1 MSGIPRSP
9 APGDRPAQPPSL
21 ATLQQ
26 LRTQLGTALSPDQA
40 LALFAVEGPVCTL
53 LVSDSDTS
61 APVLHHLPLGL
72 QSLTQRS
79 FQQRMPT
86 PAQLETGIM
95 EVEDAVMPLARL
107 LPAHTLLA
115 TRDPLLHRLA
125 LQAVGGHAP
134 GQVPAIT
141 REAIEALFERLVA
154 QSSRHYSHQ
163 DPDLPPRSARGHRT
177 AGAAR
182 NPAPLAVHPPVAAAG
197 QRGCRP
203 LSAPR

>member
-1 MSGIPRSP
+1 MSGIPRSQ

-21 ATLQQ
+21 APLQ
-26 LRTQLGTALSPDQA
+26 QLGTALSPHQA

-115 TRDPLLHRLA
+115 TRDPLLRHLA

-134 GQVPAIT
+134 GEVPAIT

-163 DPDLPPRSARGHRT
+163 DPDLPQDPR
-177 AGAAR
+177 
-182 NPAPLAVHPPVAAAG
+182 AAAALLVLREILHHW
-197 QRGCRP
+197 QCTHLWLLP
-203 LSAPR
+203 DSVDAAP

>member
-1 MSGIPRSP
+1 MSGISHAP

-40 LALFAVEGPVCTL
+40 LALFTVEGPVCTL

-61 APVLHHLPLGL
+61 PPVLHPLPLGL
-72 QSLTQRS
+72 QPLTRRS

-86 PAQLETGIM
+86 PAQLEVGIL

-115 TRDPLLHRLA
+115 TGDPLLRDIA
-125 LQAVGGHAP
+125 LQAAGGHAT
-134 GQVPAIT
+134 GAVPCIT

-154 QSSRHYSHQ
+154 QSIRHYAGL
-163 DPDLPPRSARGHRT
+163 DPELPNDPRW
-177 AGAAR
+177 
-182 NPAPLAVHPPVAAAG
+182 AAALLILREALHHWQCTHLWLLPHG
-197 QRGCRP
+197 VETHD
-203 LSAPR
+203 

>member
-1 MSGIPRSP
+1 M
-9 APGDRPAQPPSL
+9 
-21 ATLQQ
+21 
-26 LRTQLGTALSPDQA
+26 
-40 LALFAVEGPVCTL
+40 EGPVCTL

-61 APVLHHLPLGL
+61 PPVRHHLPLGL
-72 QSLTQRS
+72 QSLSQRS
-79 FQQRMPT
+79 FQLRMPT

-115 TRDPLLHRLA
+115 TRDPLLRHLA

-134 GQVPAIT
+134 GEVPAIT

-163 DPDLPPRSARGHRT
+163 APDLPPDPR
-177 AGAAR
+177 
-182 NPAPLAVHPPVAAAG
+182 AAAALLVLREILHHW
-197 QRGCRP
+197 QCTHLWLLP
-203 LSAPR
+203 DSVDAAP

>member
-21 ATLQQ
+21 APLQ
-26 LRTQLGTALSPDQA
+26 QLGTALSPHQA

-115 TRDPLLHRLA
+115 TRDPLLRHLA

-134 GQVPAIT
+134 GEVPAIT

-163 DPDLPPRSARGHRT
+163 DPDLPQDPR
-177 AGAAR
+177 
-182 NPAPLAVHPPVAAAG
+182 AAAALLVLREILHHW
-197 QRGCRP
+197 QCTHLWLLP
-203 LSAPR
+203 DSVDAAP

>member
-1 MSGIPRSP
+1 MP
-9 APGDRPAQPPSL
+9 
-21 ATLQQ
+21 LQ
-26 LRTQLGTALSPDQA
+26 RTQLGTALSPHQA

-95 EVEDAVMPLARL
+95 EVEAAVMPLARL

-115 TRDPLLHRLA
+115 TRDPLLRHLA

-134 GQVPAIT
+134 GEVPAIT

-154 QSSRHYSHQ
+154 QSSRHYSHP
-163 DPDLPPRSARGHRT
+163 DPDLPQDPR
-177 AGAAR
+177 
-182 NPAPLAVHPPVAAAG
+182 AAAALLVLREILHHW
-197 QRGCRP
+197 QCTHLWLLP
-203 LSAPR
+203 DSVDAAP

>member
-1 MSGIPRSP
+1 MSGIPRPP

-26 LRTQLGTALSPDQA
+26 LRMQLGTALPPDQA

-72 QSLTQRS
+72 QSLSQRS

-115 TRDPLLHRLA
+115 TQDPLLHRLA
-125 LQAVGGHAP
+125 LQAVGGHAL

-163 DPDLPPRSARGHRT
+163 DLDLPPDPR
-177 AGAAR
+177 
-182 NPAPLAVHPPVAAAG
+182 AAAALLVLREILHHW
-197 QRGCRP
+197 QCTHLWLLP
-203 LSAPR
+203 DSLDAAP

>member
-1 MSGIPRSP
+1 MSGIPRSQ

-21 ATLQQ
+21 APLQQ
-26 LRTQLGTALSPDQA
+26 LRTQLGTALSPHQA

-115 TRDPLLHRLA
+115 TRDPLLRHLA

-134 GQVPAIT
+134 GEVPAIT

-163 DPDLPPRSARGHRT
+163 DPDLPQDPR
-177 AGAAR
+177 
-182 NPAPLAVHPPVAAAG
+182 AAAALLVLREILHHW
-197 QRGCRP
+197 QCTHLWLLP
-203 LSAPR
+203 DSVDAAP

>member
-1 MSGIPRSP
+1 
-9 APGDRPAQPPSL
+9 AQPPGL

-61 APVLHHLPLGL
+61 PPVRHHLPLGL
-72 QSLTQRS
+72 QSLSQRS
-79 FQQRMPT
+79 FQLRMPT

-115 TRDPLLHRLA
+115 TRDPLLRHLA

-134 GQVPAIT
+134 GEVPAIT

-163 DPDLPPRSARGHRT
+163 APDLPPDPR
-177 AGAAR
+177 
-182 NPAPLAVHPPVAAAG
+182 AAAALLVLREILHHW
-197 QRGCRP
+197 QCTHLWLLP
-203 LSAPR
+203 DSVDAAP

>member
-1 MSGIPRSP
+1 MSGIPRSL

-21 ATLQQ
+21 ATLQL

-61 APVLHHLPLGL
+61 PPVLHHLPLGL
-72 QSLTQRS
+72 QSLSQRS
-79 FQQRMPT
+79 FQLRMPT

-115 TRDPLLHRLA
+115 TRDPLLRHLA

-134 GQVPAIT
+134 GEVPAIT

-163 DPDLPPRSARGHRT
+163 DPDLPPDPR
-177 AGAAR
+177 
-182 NPAPLAVHPPVAAAG
+182 AAAALLVLREILHHW
-197 QRGCRP
+197 QCTHLWLLP
-203 LSAPR
+203 DSVDAAP

>member
-9 APGDRPAQPPSL
+9 APGDRPAQPPSP

-26 LRTQLGTALSPDQA
+26 LRTQLGTALSPHQA

-115 TRDPLLHRLA
+115 TRDPLLRHLA

-134 GQVPAIT
+134 GEVPAIT

-163 DPDLPPRSARGHRT
+163 DPDLPQDPR
-177 AGAAR
+177 
-182 NPAPLAVHPPVAAAG
+182 AAAALLVLREILHHW
-197 QRGCRP
+197 QCTHLWLLP
-203 LSAPR
+203 DSVDAAP

>member
-1 MSGIPRSP
+1 MSGIPRSS

-26 LRTQLGTALSPDQA
+26 LRMQLGTALSPHQA

-115 TRDPLLHRLA
+115 TRDPLLRHLA

-134 GQVPAIT
+134 GEVPAIT

-163 DPDLPPRSARGHRT
+163 DPDLPQDPR
-177 AGAAR
+177 
-182 NPAPLAVHPPVAAAG
+182 AAAALLVLREILHHW
-197 QRGCRP
+197 QCTHLWLLP
-203 LSAPR
+203 DSVDAAP

>member
-1 MSGIPRSP
+1 MSGISRSP
-9 APGDRPAQPPSL
+9 APGNRPAPPPSL

-53 LVSDSDTS
+53 LVSDTDTS

-107 LPAHTLLA
+107 LPGHTLLA
-115 TRDPLLHRLA
+115 TRDPLLRHLA
-125 LQAVGGHAP
+125 LQAVGGHAL
-134 GQVPAIT
+134 GEVPAIT

-163 DPDLPPRSARGHRT
+163 DPDLPQDPR
-177 AGAAR
+177 
-182 NPAPLAVHPPVAAAG
+182 AAAALLVLREILHHW
-197 QRGCRP
+197 QCTHLWLLP
-203 LSAPR
+203 DSVDAAP